1 MSARIPNWS
10 RIAFFVL
17 LPFAL
22 YVLWDYVETRRIAS
36 RLDAIERRKEPLVIQ
51 GPTPTGQAREA
62 ERLYRA
68 AAALVV
74 SPGELPVIERNQL
87 PAGANDDRWTPQT
100 LALVRAYV
108 DANREALELVDR
120 AAGLPFI
127 GFLPG
132 TSYNYLVSDLV
143 TLRRVLERRA
153 ALATHDGKGDAA
165 LSSFYSEARLAKA
178 IDSTRNSERLLIT
191 PIPLFSGLSAAV
203 AAAPPGS
210 RVREALAGAF
220 ADLDREDRLRTS
232 LLVSRASM
240 FTMASLGPRR
250 HAANPLLAH
259 MMVSQFDTY
268 DQLLTAAEK
277 PWPQRIEAVN
287 AVDKWPDLILFRSS
301 GRVLRE
307 FTKTVVDQVRRIRCA
322 RLIVSTTPIDLV
334 DPLTG
339 TRLEMLN
346 CHL

>member
-1 MSARIPNWS
+1 MSPRIPNWS

-22 YVLWDYVETRRIAS
+22 YMVWDYVETRRIAS
-36 RLDAIERRKEPLVIQ
+36 RVNAIERRKEPLIVQ
-51 GPTPTGQAREA
+51 EQWPTGPAREA

-74 SPGELPVIERNQL
+74 SPGERPVIERNQL
-87 PAGANDDRWTPQT
+87 SAAAANDRWTPQT
-100 LALVRAYV
+100 LALVRTSV
-108 DANREALELVDR
+108 DANREALDLVDR
-120 AAGLPFI
+120 AAGLPFV

-132 TSYNYLVSDLV
+132 TSYNYLVSDLMM
-143 TLRRVLERRA
+143 LRLALERRA
-153 ALATHDGKGDAA
+153 ALATHDGNGYAA
-165 LSSFYSEARLAKA
+165 LSSFYSEARLARA

-191 PIPLFSGLSAAV
+191 PIPLFAGLSAAV
-203 AAAPPGS
+203 AAAPRS
-210 RVREALAGAF
+210 NVLESLAGAF
-220 ADLDREDRLRTS
+220 ADLDRDDRLRTS

-250 HAANPLLAH
+250 HAANPVLGH
-259 MMVSQFDTY
+259 MIVIQFDTY
-268 DQLLTAAEK
+268 EQLLTAAEK
-277 PWPQRIEAVN
+277 PWPQRIDAVN

-301 GRVLRE
+301 SRVLRE

-322 RLIVSTTPIDLV
+322 RLIVSTTPLDLI

-339 TRLEMLN
+339 KRLEMLN